1 MCPKETE
8 SKSLEKESELEVI
21 KYDKEIG
28 EFVVA
33 HRRTGNIVRI
43 VDTFAEMFPMWAG
56 RILITAANEKWALI
70 AARTASGFASSI
82 IMSPAESSIETLVP
96 PEETPDGR
104 PGVIIQIYQ
113 SSRGELKHQMSL
125 RIGQCIMTCPTT
137 AAYDALP
144 KAKRRVKLGRTLSL
158 FGDGFQKSDTVAG
171 RKVWRIPVMEGEF
184 IVENDFG
191 IQRAVASGNMLILTK
206 DWEVGLKAAEDAK
219 EAISKNVRGVI
230 MPFPG
235 GICRSGSKVGSLKY
249 KLPAS
254 TSHQYCPTIRK
265 LVPDSKL
272 SDDVNSVLEI
282 VINGLNQRVV
292 KTAMGVGMNAAIK
305 VPGVLKI
312 TAGNYGGKLGPFKA
326 VLKEV
331 LKLE

>member
-1 MCPKETE
+1 MSQNETKL
-8 SKSLEKESELEVI
+8 KSSGKESNLEVI
-21 KYDKEIG
+21 KKDDNGDFIVKTEN
-28 EFVVA
+28 
-33 HRRTGNIVRI
+33 GNIVTI
-43 VDTFAEMFPMWAG
+43 EDTFAEMFPMWAG

-82 IMSPAESSIETLVP
+82 IMSPAESSVETLVS

-104 PGVIIQIYQ
+104 PGAIIQIYQ

-137 AAYDALP
+137 AAFDALP
-144 KAKRRVKLGRTLSL
+144 KAKRRVQIGRSLRL
-158 FGDGFQKSDTVAG
+158 FGDGFQKSGEVAG

-184 IVENDFG
+184 IVEDDFG
-191 IQRAVASGNMLILTK
+191 IMKAVASGNMLILAK
-206 DWEVGLKAAEDAK
+206 DWESALKAAENAK

-235 GICRSGSKVGSLKY
+235 GLCRAGSKVGSLNY

-254 TSHQYCPTIRK
+254 TSHQYCPTIKK
-265 LVPDSKL
+265 LVPDTKL
-272 SDDVNSVLEI
+272 TDDVNSVYEI

-292 KTAMGVGMNAAIK
+292 KTAMGVGINAAIK

-312 TAGNYGGKLGPFKA
+312 TAGNYGGKLGPFKG

-331 LKLE
+331 LNLE